1 MATMIRRTDRH
12 EQLSFR
18 AQVRRLATSRRHAL
32 KKCPSLL
39 NLELGHYN
47 LLVLAANLPVG
58 GKVVATVGY
67 LVHQENVLSQAIDNV
82 KDLRDALAL
91 ERRANDGEVSKST
104 RDFWQVLLTHAASLH
119 GELGQLLEQARTEFG
134 LEE

>member
-1 MATMIRRTDRH
+1 
-12 EQLSFR
+12 
-18 AQVRRLATSRRHAL
+18 
-32 KKCPSLL
+32 
-39 NLELGHYN
+39 
-47 LLVLAANLPVG
+47 
-58 GKVVATVGY
+58 VATVGY

-104 RDFWQVLLTHAASLH
+104 RDFWRVLLTHAASLH

-134 LEE
+134 LAG

>member
-1 MATMIRRTDRH
+1 
-12 EQLSFR
+12 
-18 AQVRRLATSRRHAL
+18 
-32 KKCPSLL
+32 
-39 NLELGHYN
+39 
-47 LLVLAANLPVG
+47 
-58 GKVVATVGY
+58 VATVGY

-104 RDFWQVLLTHAASLH
+104 RDCWRVLLTHAASLH